1 MNASPEFPDFAR
13 IDRLLGRIGNPSD
26 PAEVHGL
33 LCGIYCLRGDIGR
46 DVWMLQVLGDG
57 YQEAS
62 REEAAVLLE
71 LFEATTRQF
80 NDADLGL
87 SLLLPDDD
95 EPLSA
100 RADSLGEWC
109 QGFMAGLG
117 LGGIESH
124 QGLSAEVQEFLR
136 DLLEISRLEFDTDE
150 ADEADETAY
159 AEIVEYVRMGILLVN
174 EELRRRPQEP
184 AGPGSSRIH

>member
-1 MNASPEFPDFAR
+1 MNASPEIPEFAR

-26 PAEVHGL
+26 PAEIHGL
-33 LCGIYCLRGDIGR
+33 LCGIYCLRGAVGR

-62 REEAAVLLE
+62 REETNILLE

-80 NDADLGL
+80 NDTDLGL
-87 SLLLPDDD
+87 ALLLPDDD
-95 EPLSA
+95 EPLSE

-117 LGGIESH
+117 LGGIDSR
-124 QGLSAEVQEFLR
+124 QDLSAEVQEFLR

-150 ADEADETAY
+150 VDESDETAY
-159 AEIVEYVRMGILLVN
+159 VEIVEYVRMGILLVN
-174 EELRRRPQEP
+174 EELRHRLREP